1 MYKRNQ
7 NFRRDDLVVREPASA
22 VGINHA
28 LLQVP
33 LSKVLQALPSVSEQ
47 HRPVPVRQ
55 VLSSQHGGL
64 GWP

>member
-1 MYKRNQ
+1 M
-7 NFRRDDLVVREPASA
+7 VREPASA

-33 LSKVLQALPSVSEQ
+33 LSKVLQALPSVSGQ

-55 VLSSQHGGL
+55 VLSSQHGGS